1 MGLKRFAIFLLCHL
15 VAVSEC
21 YGDLLQNDNLLDM
34 ELNELMNLEVTSAG
48 KKKQRLSEAASAVFV
63 ITQEDLRRSG
73 VTSIAEALRMVP
85 GLQVARIDANKW
97 AVGSRGFLGLSGRFE
112 NKLLVL
118 IDGRSIYTP
127 LFSGVF
133 WEMQDTMLEDIDRIE
148 VIRGPGATLWGTN
161 AVNGVINIIT
171 KNARETQGGLVA
183 AGAGTEE
190 KDFGRGRYGG
200 KISEDAYYR
209 LYAKYADRDP
219 AVFAGGEDAAD
230 GWNTLRSG
238 FRLDREFVGH
248 DAFTLQGDIF
258 STKVGETITTALAYP
273 PFAETTDEKY
283 TNRGGNLLGRWERKV
298 SEASAMA
305 LQMYYD
311 RTEYNSNHFG
321 SFVDTVDIDFQDRFK
336 WMAGQEI
343 IWGLGY
349 RNIFLNIDNS
359 YASSISPGKDNY
371 DIVSTF
377 LQDDIALIPE
387 RLNLILGSKLEHN
400 DFTGVEIQPNAR
412 LIWQADDRHSVWG
425 AVSRAVRTP
434 SLGETDGVFRMALT
448 DLPQYSSQGI
458 PTQLNIIG
466 NPDMVSE
473 TLIAYE
479 AGYRWQPAKSF
490 SLDASIFYNDYDKIR
505 FAKILDSGPEYS
517 LTPYGPIIVFPY
529 SVTNILYGESHG
541 IELASTWQAASWW
554 RLQAHYSLLRMS
566 MRSHGNGAEPFNL
579 DDLEDRSP
587 LHQWSL
593 RSSFD
598 LAKNLDLDLWAR
610 YVDAIKTIDGNTKVI
625 EVAGYLS
632 LDIRLGW
639 KPTRNLELSIVG
651 QNLLDDSHPEFVSEI
666 FQTTPSEVQRGVYVQ
681 CTFNF

>member
-425 AVSRAVRTP
+425 AVSR
-434 SLGETDGVFRMALT
+434 
-448 DLPQYSSQGI
+448 
-458 PTQLNIIG
+458 
-466 NPDMVSE
+466 
-473 TLIAYE
+473 
-479 AGYRWQPAKSF
+479 
-490 SLDASIFYNDYDKIR
+490 
-505 FAKILDSGPEYS
+505 
-517 LTPYGPIIVFPY
+517 
-529 SVTNILYGESHG
+529 
-541 IELASTWQAASWW
+541 
-554 RLQAHYSLLRMS
+554 
-566 MRSHGNGAEPFNL
+566 
-579 DDLEDRSP
+579 
-587 LHQWSL
+587 
-593 RSSFD
+593 
-598 LAKNLDLDLWAR
+598 
-610 YVDAIKTIDGNTKVI
+610 
-625 EVAGYLS
+625 
-632 LDIRLGW
+632 
-639 KPTRNLELSIVG
+639 
-651 QNLLDDSHPEFVSEI
+651 
-666 FQTTPSEVQRGVYVQ
+666 
-681 CTFNF
+681 